1 MQHDVNQFAVNPSE
15 VIYSI
20 TMETV
25 LSAIVNRLGDE
36 ALTLSV
42 DDLHLARDEVR
53 AAIEHNLEERD
64 YIDMGLETSSS
75 SS

>member
-1 MQHDVNQFAVNPSE
+1 MPHDVNQFTVNPSE

-36 ALTLSV
+36 ALPATQ
-42 DDLHLARDEVR
+42 
-53 AAIEHNLEERD
+53 
-64 YIDMGLETSSS
+64 Y
-75 SS
+75 